1 MAAASIHDL
10 PAELHRPIL
19 EHLARRD
26 LLALVL
32 SSKRLRIAAE
42 PFLYSR
48 IHFDW
53 TTECEP
59 RINELLRTLL
69 ERPTLAEHIQSLHL
83 LGEGFYCPLVGGAG
97 PLKILAPKVAESSME
112 KGHKLIRGMKLPQDL
127 ESAWRQGLLIGNVD
141 ALTTLL
147 ISMTPNLSSLRMDQ
161 LLSVNN
167 PILCEYFKRALLG
180 GSGAWAKLNQFHKL
194 REVVMPNHH
203 TDVRRLRFNNVARML
218 PLFQLPAL
226 ESLRVAIDNPVD
238 FAWPSA
244 VPTPASLRS
253 LALDRIREQCL
264 APLLHAT
271 TNLKRFEW
279 NFVHWPGIDEERTA
293 DLELDTLTAALA
305 PLRDSLC
312 ELIIHAFKGELYR
325 GPKITPRCHIRG
337 SLSGL
342 AGLSQLRSLV
352 VPWALYM
359 GFCPSH
365 GRSLVGQ
372 LPRNLETLVFTD
384 ELSRE
389 HAYKWKGGLMVV
401 IRNALRGI
409 TRDTVPNL
417 RTITLAWDC
426 LEGAECGDTCA
437 RKTETVY
444 GSCGIE
450 IIWESHVSLKHQR
463 GGNGYNQ
470 PGVAPISLRSF
481 AEKMFPRRI

>member
-1 MAAASIHDL
+1 M
-10 PAELHRPIL
+10 
-19 EHLARRD
+19 
-26 LLALVL
+26 
-32 SSKRLRIAAE
+32 K
-42 PFLYSR
+42 
-48 IHFDW
+48 
-53 TTECEP
+53 
-59 RINELLRTLL
+59 
-69 ERPTLAEHIQSLHL
+69 
-83 LGEGFYCPLVGGAG
+83 
-97 PLKILAPKVAESSME
+97 
-112 KGHKLIRGMKLPQDL
+112 KGHKLIRGMNLPQDL

-141 ALTTLL
+141 ALTALL

-161 LLSVNN
+161 LLSANN

-180 GSGAWAKLNQFHKL
+180 GSSARAKLNQFHKL

-203 TDVRRLRFNNVARML
+203 TDLRRLRFNNVTRIL

-226 ESLRVAIDNPVD
+226 ESLCVAIDSSVD

-244 VPTPASLRS
+244 VPTPNSLRS

-279 NFVHWPGIDEERTA
+279 NFINWPGIDEELTA

-312 ELIIHAFKGELYR
+312 ELIIHAFRWELHR
-325 GPKITPRCHIRG
+325 RPSMTPRCRIRG
-337 SLSGL
+337 SFSGL

-352 VPWALYM
+352 VPWVLYM
-359 GFCPSH
+359 GFCPRH
-365 GRSLVGQ
+365 GQSFLGQ

-389 HAYKWKGGLMVV
+389 RAYNWGGAGGSNLLVV
-401 IRNALRGI
+401 IRDALQGI

-417 RTITLAWDC
+417 RTITLAWHLLDDP
-426 LEGAECGDTCA
+426 EEGDTCA
-437 RKTETVY
+437 RETMTVH

-450 IIWESHVSLKHQR
+450 IIWEGPVILNYQR
-463 GGNGYNQ
+463 GGYGYNQ
-470 PGVAPISLRSF
+470 LGGAPVSYVPF
-481 AEKMFPRRI
+481 DENMFFRRI